1 MKKKD
6 YSRVKKNNDTIR
18 ELKNCILVKLSD
30 IEVTCVT
37 CPLQVEFRDVLG
49 KFYYFRDRWDS
60 YKLVSSAES
69 FDACYGTSINNRVST
84 IVSRGESR
92 GFAEYFQDELDDD
105 ATRDIIESI
114 SKAIK
119 EDSGLTIK
127 LI

>member
-6 YSRVKKNNDTIR
+6 YSRVKKNNDIIR

-30 IEVTCVT
+30 IEVTCMT

-60 YKLVSSAES
+60 YKLVSSIES

-84 IVSRGESR
+84 IVSRGKSR
-92 GFAEYFQDELDDD
+92 GFAESQYELDDD
-105 ATRDIIESI
+105 VTRDIIASI
-114 SKAIK
+114 SKVIK

>member
-6 YSRVKKNNDTIR
+6 YSRVKKNNDIIR
-18 ELKNCILVKLSD
+18 ELKNCTLVKLSD
-30 IEVTCVT
+30 IEVTCMT

-60 YKLVSSAES
+60 YKLVSSIES

-84 IVSRGESR
+84 IVSRGKSR
-92 GFAEYFQDELDDD
+92 GFAESQYESDDD
-105 ATRDIIESI
+105 VTRNIIESI
-114 SKAIK
+114 SKVIK

>member
-6 YSRVKKNNDTIR
+6 YSRVKKNNDIIR

-30 IEVTCVT
+30 IEVTCMT

-60 YKLVSSAES
+60 YKLVSSTES

-84 IVSRGESR
+84 IVSRGKSR
-92 GFAEYFQDELDDD
+92 GFAESQYESDDD
-105 ATRDIIESI
+105 VTRNIIESI
-114 SKAIK
+114 SKVIK

>member
-6 YSRVKKNNDTIR
+6 YSRVKKNNDIIR

-30 IEVTCVT
+30 IEVTCMA

-60 YKLVSSAES
+60 YKLVSSTES

-84 IVSRGESR
+84 IVSRGKSR
-92 GFAEYFQDELDDD
+92 GFAESQYESDDD
-105 ATRDIIESI
+105 VTRNIIESI
-114 SKAIK
+114 SKVIK

>member
-6 YSRVKKNNDTIR
+6 YNRVKKNNDIIR

-30 IEVTCVT
+30 IEVTCMT
-37 CPLQVEFRDVLG
+37 CPLQVEFRDILG

-84 IVSRGESR
+84 IMSCGESR
-92 GFAEYFQDELDDD
+92 GFEEYF
-105 ATRDIIESI
+105 
-114 SKAIK
+114 
-119 EDSGLTIK
+119 
-127 LI
+127 